1 MPRGP
6 LFADDYR
13 PQLTG
18 HETFPLRY
26 GWLKKAYDAVKFRNA
41 DVSGRTVFLNE
52 DAIAQFGVGKNMVS
66 SMRHWAEAVGVLEE
80 GEDPGGLEVGKFGNF
95 LFSENGFDPYL
106 ERAESLWLVHWQLA
120 GHPRKTTW
128 YWAFNHFPRLSFDRE
143 ALTSSLVRLVRE
155 QGWKRTAPQTVKRDV
170 ECFVRTYVVK
180 GVTAK
185 RSLEDAIESPL
196 SELEL
201 IVPEGRRDGFRFRRG
216 PKPSLS
222 SGVLAY
228 AIADFWSRYSS
239 ANTLSL
245 EAIAHEPGSPGRVF
259 LLDEESILNR
269 LESVADAT
277 DGAFRWSETAGLKQ
291 IIRTKPIEPS
301 VFLDRLAESALREK
315 ALEVA

>member
-26 GWLKKAYDAVKFRNA
+26 GWLKKAYDAVNMRDAN
-41 DVSGRTVFLNE
+41 VPGRTVFLSE

-66 SMRHWAEAVGVLEE
+66 SMRHWAEAVGVLVE
-80 GEDPGGLEVGKFGNF
+80 GSNSSELEVGRFGDF
-95 LFSENGFDPYL
+95 LFSKNGFDPYL
-106 ERAESLWLVHWQLA
+106 ERADSLWLVHWQLA
-120 GHPRKTTW
+120 GNPQKTTW
-128 YWAFNHFPRLSFDRE
+128 YWAFNHFPRLSFDRD
-143 ALTSSLVRLVRE
+143 ALTSSLVRLAQERN
-155 QGWKRTAPQTVKRDV
+155 WKRTAPQTVKRDV

-222 SGVLAY
+222 NSVLAY
-228 AIADFWSRYSS
+228 SIADFWSRYSS

-269 LESVADAT
+269 LESIADVT
-277 DGAFRWSETAGLKQ
+277 GGAFRWSETAGLKQ
-291 IIRTKPIEPS
+291 IIRAKPIEPAE
-301 VFLDRLAESALREK
+301 FLERLKSTAKREDVR
-315 ALEVA
+315 EVA